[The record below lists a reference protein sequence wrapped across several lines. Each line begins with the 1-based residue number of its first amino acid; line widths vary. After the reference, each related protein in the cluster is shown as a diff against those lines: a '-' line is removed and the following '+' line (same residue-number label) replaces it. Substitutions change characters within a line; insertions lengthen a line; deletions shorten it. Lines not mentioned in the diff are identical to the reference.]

1 MYAAV
6 FLYQLEK
13 ENQVLCYFQCS
24 ASPDS
29 SLHPMVPKQ
38 QPEIGDKSILGW
50 GIDEY
55 AMEVIFS

>member
-1 MYAAV
+1 MYAVV
-6 FLYQLEK
+6 FLYQLGK

-24 ASPDS
+24 DS